1 MNVKLRLLSV
11 GVLFFTGQALM
22 AQKTTTAKP
31 KKDTVSKVKEIEE
44 VVIIGGVK
52 LDPAQKV
59 GSYNTISKA
68 NFESTPF
75 SSVDDVLNGRVAGLN
90 FSSSSGD
97 PGSSNMITIR
107 GVSSLIGTP
116 NPLYVI
122 DGVIVGKG
130 ADNASIMES
139 WNPLSAIDPNAIEN
153 VSVLKDA
160 SATALYGSRGANGVI
175 IITTKKG
182 KFNQKTRFEFSTE
195 TGVQD
200 RAYDKLKLLTAEEYI
215 KVGGIL
221 MWNSKPKGTYA
232 DLNEATYGTELTN
245 LSGVKGYLA
254 EYEPNYLKGYTGTDW
269 SGTNTDW
276 TKVVNRTS
284 AVVSTYNFA
293 ASGGGENTSFR
304 LGGTYYKN
312 SPLVKESGFDRISL
326 NSAVDHKASDKLRF
340 GMNLNYSNIKRDTYS
355 GGRSVGNP
363 ITSAIMLSPLR
374 PIYNADGTYNQDLG
388 QGATAGFNP
397 VSILNE
403 AREYATINTIIGS
416 VNMDYQFVKNFY
428 FNSLFGM
435 QSQSIKEM
443 QNIQA
448 GHPLYTTMPEDRG
461 ALRDERSTMLDY
473 NWSNTFSYR
482 NVFGGRHD
490 LQAYAGMEYQNHT
503 YNNLSVFSISQTDP
517 RPFFD
522 FAEEVFGGN
531 SDQEWRQ
538 ISYFGRLNYT
548 LDKKYTLS
556 GQLRRDGNSTLG
568 DRKFGNFWSVGG
580 SWNVMNETFVPKAFS
595 SATLRASY
603 GVLGNIPYAD
613 QWYSQYTQYSTL
625 QYNSQY
631 SYGENGAGYGYVA
644 QPGNRAL
651 TWEESSHF
659 DVGADFGFFNDR
671 LKFTLDYY
679 NKYTDKAINDFS
691 PAVETGG
698 PSSFKANTAGIRN
711 EGYEF
716 VVDATPIRNNNFS
729 WSINANASYN
739 KSVVEKLNQAL
750 ITFDANGDT
759 ASDNNEL
766 VALAP
771 GHQLGEY
778 YTILWAGVAQS
789 DDVSKGIKAGDA
801 LYYTNGSKTDVTNI
815 RANAEKAW
823 LGKSAFPLY
832 NVGITNEFK
841 YKGFSLSF
849 LLTGQFDFYVQNG
862 VRSYTQHDGAFPTR
876 NQVADALDN
885 WTDAPG
891 AENYSTENPIAII
904 GNASQS
910 RLASSRFISK
920 GDHIRLKEAKISYS
934 FGSLFK
940 EQTGINN
947 LTVYV
952 RGTNI
957 LTYAFDKNLNYDPE
971 SMTNAW
977 SWIGKGRYWYSSPV
991 IRTFSFGVQLG
1002 F

>member
-1 MNVKLRLLSV
+1 MYVKLRVLTI
-11 GVLFFTGQALM
+11 GVLFFAGQSVM
-22 AQKTTTAKP
+22 AQKTKRDTTAKR
-31 KKDTVSKVKEIEE
+31 DTTTKTKEIEE
-44 VVIIGGVK
+44 IVLIGGIK

-59 GSYNTISKA
+59 GAYNTVSKA

-90 FSSSSGD
+90 FSSASGD
-97 PGSSNMITIR
+97 PGSSNMVTIR
-107 GVSSLIGTP
+107 GVSSLLGTP

-175 IITTKKG
+175 LITTKKG
-182 KFNQKTRFEFSTE
+182 KFNQKTRLDFSTE

-200 RAYDKLKLLTAEEYI
+200 RAFDKLKLLNADEYI

-221 MWNSKPKGTYA
+221 MWNSNPKGTFSTLEQA
-232 DLNEATYGTELTN
+232 KEA
-245 LSGVKGYLA
+245 YLA
-254 EYEPNYLKGYTGTDW
+254 QYEPQYVPGTPGTDW
-269 SGTNTDW
+269 A
-276 TKVVNRTS
+276 KLVNRNS
-284 AVVSTYNFA
+284 AVVTTYNFSA
-293 ASGGGENTSFR
+293 TGGGANTSFR
-304 LGGTYYKN
+304 LGGTYYQN
-312 SPLVKESGFDRISL
+312 EPLVKNAGFDRISI
-326 NSAVDHKASDKLRF
+326 NSAVDHKASDKLKF

-363 ITSAIMLSPLR
+363 VTSAIMLSPLR
-374 PIYNADGTYNQDLG
+374 QVYNADGTYNQDLG

-397 VSILNE
+397 VSILAE
-403 AREYATINTIIGS
+403 AREYSTINTLIGS

-428 FNSLFGM
+428 FNSLYGM
-435 QSQSIKEM
+435 QAQFIKEM
-443 QNIQA
+443 QNVYA
-448 GHPLYTTMPEDRG
+448 GHALYTIQPPDRG
-461 ALRDERSTMLDY
+461 SLRDERSTMFDW
-473 NWSNTFSYR
+473 NWSNTLSYR
-482 NVFGGRHD
+482 NTFNGRHD
-490 LQAYAGMEYQNHT
+490 LQAYLGMEYQNHT
-503 YNNLSVFSISQTDP
+503 YNNLSVFSLSQTDP
-517 RPFFD
+517 RPYFS
-522 FAEEVFGGN
+522 FAEKVFGGN
-531 SDQEWRQ
+531 DDQEWRQ
-538 ISYFGRLNYT
+538 ISYFSRLNYT
-548 LDKKYTLS
+548 LDKKYTVS
-556 GQLRRDGNSTLG
+556 GQFRRDGNSTLG
-568 DRKFGNFWSVGG
+568 DRKWGDFWSVGG

-595 SATLRASY
+595 SLTLRGSY

-613 QWYSQYTQYSTL
+613 QWNSQYTQFSTL
-625 QYNSQY
+625 QFNSQY
-631 SYGENGAGYGYVA
+631 GWGENGGYGYIA
-644 QPGNRAL
+644 SPGNKDL
-651 TWEESSHF
+651 TWEESSHL
-659 DVGADFGFFNDR
+659 DIGTDFGFFNDR

-679 NKYTDKAINDFS
+679 NKYTDKAIFQFN
-691 PAVETGG
+691 PALETGG
-698 PSSFKANTAGIRN
+698 PGSYNANVAGIRN
-711 EGYEF
+711 QGFEF
-716 VVDATPIRNNNFS
+716 VMDATPIRNDNFS
-729 WSINANASYN
+729 WTINANAAYN
-739 KSVVEKLNQAL
+739 KSTVEKLNQDL
-750 ITFDANGDT
+750 VTFDNGGTGPAD
-759 ASDNNEL
+759 NEL

-771 GHQLGEY
+771 GHILGEY
-778 YTILWAGVAQS
+778 YTILWAGVAQT
-789 DDVSKGIKAGDA
+789 DNATKGIKAGDA
-801 LYYTNGSKTDVTNI
+801 LYYTDGSQTDVTNK
-815 RANAEKAW
+815 RTDAQKAW
-823 LGKSAFPLY
+823 LGKSAFPNY
-832 NVGITNEFK
+832 NVGLTNEFK

-891 AENYSTENPIAII
+891 AENYSNDNPKAII
-904 GNASQS
+904 GNPSQS

-920 GDHIRLKEAKISYS
+920 GDHIRLKEARLSYS
-934 FGSLFK
+934 FGSMFK

-971 SMTNAW
+971 SMTNAY

-991 IRTFSFGVQLG
+991 IRTLSFGIQIG

>member
-1 MNVKLRLLSV
+1 MNVKLRVLSI
-11 GVLFFTGQALM
+11 GVLFFAGHTVM
-22 AQKTTTAKP
+22 AQKAKRDTATK
-31 KKDTVSKVKEIEE
+31 TKEIEE
-44 VVIIGGVK
+44 VVIVGGIK

-59 GSYNTISKA
+59 GSYNVVGKA

-107 GVSSLIGTP
+107 GVSSLLGTP

-175 IITTKKG
+175 LITTKKG
-182 KFNQKTRFEFSTE
+182 KFNQKTRFEFSSE

-200 RAYDKLKLLTAEEYI
+200 RAFDKLKLLTADEYI

-221 MWNSKPKGTYA
+221 MWNSNPKGTYLSLEDA
-232 DLNEATYGTELTN
+232 KRAYLLT
-245 LSGVKGYLA
+245 
-254 EYEPNYLKGYTGTDW
+254 YEPNYVSGNPDATADW

-276 TKVVNRTS
+276 QKVVNRTS
-284 AVVSTYNFA
+284 SVVNTYNFS
-293 ASGGGENTSFR
+293 ASGGGANTSFR
-304 LGGTYYKN
+304 IGGTYYQN
-312 SPLVKESGFDRISL
+312 EPLVKNSGFDRISI
-326 NSAVDHKASDKLRF
+326 NSAVDHKASDKLKF
-340 GMNLNYSNIKRDTYS
+340 GLNVNYSNIRRDTYS

-363 ITSAIMLSPLR
+363 VTSAIMLSPLR
-374 PIYNADGTYNQDLG
+374 PVYNADGTFNQDLG
-388 QGATAGFNP
+388 QGATGGFNP
-397 VSILNE
+397 ASMLAE
-403 AREYATINTIIGS
+403 AREYSTINTIIGS
-416 VNMDYQFVKNFY
+416 VNMDYQFAKNFY
-428 FNSLFGM
+428 FNSLYGM
-435 QSQSIKEM
+435 QAQFIKEM
-443 QNIQA
+443 QNIRA
-448 GHPLYTTMPEDRG
+448 GRALYTIQDPLKG
-461 ALRDERSTMLDY
+461 ALRDERSTMLDW
-473 NWSNTFSYR
+473 NWSNTLSYR
-482 NVFGGRHD
+482 NIINARHD
-490 LQAYAGMEYQNHT
+490 LQAYVGMEYQDHT

-517 RPFFD
+517 RPYFE

-531 SDQEWRQ
+531 SDQEWKQ
-538 ISYFGRLNYT
+538 ISYFSRLNYT
-548 LDKKYTLS
+548 LDKKYTIS
-556 GQLRRDGNSTLG
+556 GQFRRDGNSTLG
-568 DRKFGNFWSVGG
+568 DKKWGNFWSVGG

-595 SATLRASY
+595 SLTLRGSY

-613 QWYSQYTQYSTL
+613 QWYSQYTQYSTI
-625 QYNSQY
+625 QFNSQY
-631 SYGENGAGYGYVA
+631 GWGENGGYGYVSS
-644 QPGNRAL
+644 PGNREL
-651 TWEESSHF
+651 TWEESSHL
-659 DVGADFGFFNDR
+659 DIGTDFGFFNDR

-679 NKYTDKAINDFS
+679 NKYTDKAIFTFS
-691 PAVETGG
+691 PALETGG
-698 PSSFKANTAGIRN
+698 PGSYNANVAGIRN
-711 EGYEF
+711 EGFEF
-716 VVDATPIRNNNFS
+716 VIDATPIRNDNFS
-729 WSINANASYN
+729 WTINANAAYN
-739 KSVVEKLNQAL
+739 KSMVEKLNQDL
-750 ITFDANGDT
+750 VTWDGGETD
-759 ASDNNEL
+759 SDNNEL

-771 GHQLGEY
+771 GHVLGEY
-778 YTILWAGVAQS
+778 YTILWAGVAQA
-789 DDVSKGIKAGDA
+789 DDATKGIKAGDA
-801 LYYTNGSKTDVTNI
+801 LYYTDASQTDVTNQ
-815 RANAEKAW
+815 RTNAQKAW
-823 LGKSAFPLY
+823 LGKSAFPIY
-832 NVGITNEFK
+832 NVGLTNEFK

-891 AENYSTENPIAII
+891 AENYSLDNPIATI

-920 GDHIRLKEAKISYS
+920 GDHIRLKEARLSYS
-934 FGSLFK
+934 FGNMFK
-940 EQTGINN
+940 EQVGINN

-957 LTYAFDKNLNYDPE
+957 LTYVFDKNLNYDPE

-991 IRTFSFGVQLG
+991 IRTLSFGVQLG

>member
-22 AQKTTTAKP
+22 AQKKKSDTTTK
-31 KKDTVSKVKEIEE
+31 TKEIEE

-139 WNPLSAIDPNAIEN
+139 WNPLSAIDPNAIEK
-153 VSVLKDA
+153 VDVLKDA

-200 RAYDKLKLLTAEEYI
+200 RAFDKLKLLTADEYI

-221 MWNSKPKGTYA
+221 MWNSRPKGTFSS
-232 DLNEATYGTELTN
+232 LNDAIYGTVATTG
-245 LSGVKGYLA
+245 SDGYLA
-254 EYEPNYLKGYTGTDW
+254 TYEPQYVLGTP
-269 SGTNTDW
+269 GTDW

-284 AVVSTYNFA
+284 AVVNTYNFA

-304 LGGTYYKN
+304 LGGTYYQN
-312 SPLVKESGFDRISL
+312 SPLVKNSGFDRISL

-340 GMNLNYSNIKRDTYS
+340 GLNLNYSNIKRDTYS

-363 ITSAIMLSPLR
+363 ITSSIMLSPLR
-374 PIYNADGTYNQDLG
+374 QIYNADGTYNQNLG
-388 QGATAGFNP
+388 QGATEGFNP

-403 AREYATINTIIGS
+403 AKEYATINTIIGS
-416 VNMDYQFVKNFY
+416 VNMDYQFAKNFY

-435 QSQSIKEM
+435 QSQNIKEM

-448 GHPLYTTMPEDRG
+448 GHPLYTIQPIDRG
-461 ALRDERSTMLDY
+461 ALRDERSTILDY
-473 NWSNTFSYR
+473 NWSNTVSYR
-482 NVFGGRHD
+482 NVFKGRHD

-503 YNNLSVFSISQTDP
+503 YNNLSLFSISQTDP
-517 RPFFD
+517 RSYFD
-522 FAEEVFGGN
+522 FAEETFGGN

-556 GQLRRDGNSTLG
+556 GQFRRDGNSTLG
-568 DRKFGNFWSVGG
+568 DKKFGNFWSVGG
-580 SWNVMNETFVPKAFS
+580 SWNVANESFIPSAFS

-613 QWYSQYTQYSTL
+613 QWNSQYTQYSTI
-625 QYNSQY
+625 QFNSL
-631 SYGENGAGYGYVA
+631 YGWGDNAGYGGVA
-644 QPGNRAL
+644 TPGNKAL
-651 TWEESSHF
+651 TWEESKHF

-671 LKFTLDYY
+671 LRFTLDYY
-679 NKYTDKAINDFS
+679 NKYTDKAIFNFS

-698 PSSFKANTAGIRN
+698 PSSFFANVAGIRN
-711 EGYEF
+711 EGFEF
-716 VVDATPIRNNNFS
+716 VVDAAPIRNSNFS
-729 WSINANASYN
+729 WNINLNASYN
-739 KSVVEKLNQAL
+739 KSMVEKLNQPL
-750 ITFDANGDT
+750 VTWDGGETD
-759 ASDNNEL
+759 SDNNEL

-789 DDVSKGIKAGDA
+789 DDTVKGIKAGDA
-801 LYYTNGSKTDVTNI
+801 LYYTNGSKTDVTNV

-823 LGKSAFPLY
+823 LGKSAFPNY
-832 NVGITNEFK
+832 NVGLTNEFK

-891 AENYSTENPIAII
+891 AENYSTENPKATI

-947 LTVYV
+947 FTVYV

-991 IRTFSFGVQLG
+991 IRTFSFGVQIG

>member
-1 MNVKLRLLSV
+1 MNVKLQLLTA

-22 AQKTTTAKP
+22 AQKKSDTTT
-31 KKDTVSKVKEIEE
+31 KEKAIEE

-75 SSVDDVLNGRVAGLN
+75 SSVDDVLNGRIAGLN

-139 WNPLSAIDPNAIEN
+139 WNPLSAIDPNAIEK
-153 VSVLKDA
+153 VDVLKDA

-200 RAYDKLKLLTAEEYI
+200 RAFDKLKLLTADEYI

-221 MWNSKPKGTYA
+221 MWNSRPKGTYLS
-232 DLNEATYGTELTN
+232 LNDAIYGTVATTG
-245 LSGVKGYLA
+245 SDGYLA
-254 EYEPNYLKGYTGTDW
+254 TYEPQYVLGTP
-269 SGTNTDW
+269 GTDW
-276 TKVVNRTS
+276 TKAVNRTS
-284 AVVSTYNFA
+284 AVVNTYNFA

-304 LGGTYYKN
+304 LGGTYYQN
-312 SPLVKESGFDRISL
+312 SPLVKNSGFDRISL

-340 GMNLNYSNIKRDTYS
+340 GLNLNYSNIKRDTYS

-374 PIYNADGTYNQDLG
+374 QIYNADGTYNQQNLG
-388 QGATAGFNP
+388 QGATEGMNP

-403 AREYATINTIIGS
+403 AKSYATINTIIGS
-416 VNMDYQFVKNFY
+416 VNMDYQFIKNVY
-428 FNSLFGM
+428 FNSLYGM
-435 QSQSIKEM
+435 QSQNIKEM
-443 QNIQA
+443 QNIYE
-448 GHPLYTTMPEDRG
+448 GHPFYTIQPG
-461 ALRDERSTMLDY
+461 GVLRDERSTIFDW
-473 NWSNTFSYR
+473 NWSNTLSYR
-482 NVFGGRHD
+482 NIFNGRHD
-490 LQAYAGMEYQNHT
+490 LQAYAGMEYQDHT
-503 YNNLSVFSISQTDP
+503 YNNLSVFSNSQTDP
-517 RPFFD
+517 RPYFD
-522 FAEEVFGGN
+522 FAEETFGSN
-531 SDQEWRQ
+531 SDQEWKQ

-548 LDKKYTLS
+548 LDKKYTVS
-556 GQLRRDGNSTLG
+556 GQIRRDGNSTLG
-568 DRKFGNFWSVGG
+568 DQKFGNFWSVGG
-580 SWNVMNETFVPKAFS
+580 SWNVANESFMPKVFS

-603 GVLGNIPYAD
+603 GILGNIPYAD
-613 QWYSQYTQYSTL
+613 QWYNQYTQYATI
-625 QYNSQY
+625 QYNSL
-631 SYGENGAGYGYVA
+631 YGWGDNAGYGGVA
-644 QPGNRAL
+644 TPGNKDL
-651 TWEESSHF
+651 TWEESSHL
-659 DVGADFGFFNDR
+659 DIGADFGFFNDR
-671 LKFTLDYY
+671 LRFTLDYY

-698 PSSFKANTAGIRN
+698 PTSFKANTAGIRN
-711 EGYEF
+711 KGYEF
-716 VVDATPIRNNNFS
+716 VVDATPIKNSNFS
-729 WSINANASYN
+729 WTINANASYN

-750 ITFDANGDT
+750 ITYDT
-759 ASDNNEL
+759 TGETEGDNNEL

-778 YTILWAGVAQS
+778 YTILWAGVAQA
-789 DDVSKGIKAGDA
+789 DDATKGIKAGDA
-801 LYYTNGSKTDVTNI
+801 LYYTNGFKTDVTNI

-823 LGKSAFPLY
+823 LGKSAFPIY
-832 NVGITNEFK
+832 NVGLTNEFR

-891 AENYSTENPIAII
+891 AENYSTENPKAII

-947 LTVYV
+947 FTVYV

-957 LTYAFDKNLNYDPE
+957 LTYVFDKELNYDPE

-991 IRTFSFGVQLG
+991 IRTFSFGVQIG

>member
-22 AQKTTTAKP
+22 AQRNKSDTATKT
-31 KKDTVSKVKEIEE
+31 KEIEE

-75 SSVDDVLNGRVAGLN
+75 SSVDDVLNGRIAGLN

-139 WNPLSAIDPNAIEN
+139 WNPLSAIDPNAIEK
-153 VSVLKDA
+153 VDVLKDA

-200 RAYDKLKLLTAEEYI
+200 RAYDKLKLLTADEYI

-221 MWNSKPKGTYA
+221 MWNSRPKGTFSS
-232 DLNEATYGTELTN
+232 LNDAIYGTVATTG
-245 LSGVKGYLA
+245 SDGYLA
-254 EYEPNYLKGYTGTDW
+254 TYEPQYVLGTP
-269 SGTNTDW
+269 GTDW
-276 TKVVNRTS
+276 TKAVNRTS
-284 AVVSTYNFA
+284 AVVNTYNFA

-304 LGGTYYKN
+304 LGGTYYQN
-312 SPLVKESGFDRISL
+312 SPLVKNSGFDRISL
-326 NSAVDHKASDKLRF
+326 NSALDHKASDKLRF
-340 GMNLNYSNIKRDTYS
+340 GLNLNYSNIKRDTYS

-374 PIYNADGTYNQDLG
+374 QIYNADGTYNQQNLG
-388 QGATAGFNP
+388 QGATEGMNP

-403 AREYATINTIIGS
+403 ARSYATINTIIGS
-416 VNMDYQFVKNFY
+416 VNMDYQFIKNVY
-428 FNSLFGM
+428 FNSLYGM
-435 QSQSIKEM
+435 QSQNIKEM
-443 QNIQA
+443 QNIYE
-448 GHPLYTTMPEDRG
+448 GHPFYTIQPG
-461 ALRDERSTMLDY
+461 GVLRDERSTIFDW
-473 NWSNTFSYR
+473 NWSNTLSYR
-482 NVFGGRHD
+482 NVFNGRHD
-490 LQAYAGMEYQNHT
+490 LQTYVGMEYQDHT
-503 YNNLSVFSISQTDP
+503 YNNLAVFSNSQTDP
-517 RPFFD
+517 RPYFD
-522 FAEEVFGGN
+522 FAEETFGSN
-531 SDQEWRQ
+531 SDQEWKQ

-548 LDKKYTLS
+548 LDKKYTVS
-556 GQLRRDGNSTLG
+556 GQVRRDGNSTLG
-568 DRKFGNFWSVGG
+568 DQKFGNFWSVGG
-580 SWNVMNETFVPKAFS
+580 SWNVANESFIPKVFS

-603 GVLGNIPYAD
+603 GILGNIPYAD
-613 QWYSQYTQYSTL
+613 QWYQQYTQYSTI
-625 QYNSQY
+625 QYNSL
-631 SYGENGAGYGYVA
+631 YGWGDNAGYGSVA
-644 QPGNRAL
+644 TPGNKDL
-651 TWEESSHF
+651 TWEESSHL
-659 DVGADFGFFNDR
+659 DIGADFGFFNDR
-671 LKFTLDYY
+671 LRFTLDYY

-698 PSSFKANTAGIRN
+698 PRSFKANTAGIRN
-711 EGYEF
+711 KGYEF
-716 VVDATPIRNNNFS
+716 VVDATPIKNSNFS
-729 WSINANASYN
+729 WTINANASYN

-750 ITFDANGDT
+750 ITYDT
-759 ASDNNEL
+759 GETEGDNNEL

-778 YTILWAGVAQS
+778 YTILWAGVAQA
-789 DDVSKGIKAGDA
+789 DDTTKGIKAGDA

-823 LGKSAFPLY
+823 LGKSAFPIY
-832 NVGITNEFK
+832 NVGLTNEFK

-891 AENYSTENPIAII
+891 AENYSTENPKAII

-947 LTVYV
+947 FTVYV

-991 IRTFSFGVQLG
+991 IRTFSFGIQIG